1 MVTKLLRKYYN
12 QIREERR
19 AAPAIRI
26 GYYFKTQQ
34 SKPTNKIHEEVGI
47 IADHGTTA
55 LNMKSDI
62 HKLAICIGAN
72 ACEVFNMDIELSRRI
87 RHLQFWQR
95 IQWLLISMLIGAVGM
110 IIYLSH
116 Q

>member
-19 AAPAIRI
+19 AAPAIRV
-26 GYYFKTQQ
+26 GYYSKTLQ
-34 SKPTNKIHEEVGI
+34 SRPNNKIHEEVGM
-47 IADHGTTA
+47 IADYGTTG

-62 HKLAICIGAN
+62 KKIAECVGVN
-72 ACEVFNMDIELSRRI
+72 SCEMLNMDLVLSRYI
-87 RHLQFWQR
+87 RRLLFWQR
-95 IQWLLISMLIGAVGM
+95 IQWLLIWMLIGAVGM